1 MDEKFEVHRTTDYLT
16 KFEFA
21 RLLGLRMLQLGA
33 EASNAEEPRLVAL
46 RELRDGGNPAILR
59 RKLPN
64 GSHEDRAVRDLK
76 LPQTLLRL
84 CREATA
90 MPEG

>member
-1 MDEKFEVHRTTDYLT
+1 MDEKFEGHRTTGYLT

-21 RLLGLRMLQLGA
+21 RVLGLRMLQLGA
-33 EASNAEEPRLVAL
+33 EASNDEEPRRVAL

-64 GSHEDRAVRDLK
+64 GTYEDRAVRDLK
-76 LPQTLLRL
+76 LSRVLLRL
-84 CREATA
+84 CRDAER
-90 MPEG
+90 